1 MDILVASRLAAH
13 PDPVLRLA
21 ASLASGLAA
30 ELTLLTV
37 ARDAGAAAAAEDALA
52 DARAQLRSLPGAPS
66 CRTRL
71 RLGSPAAEILAELEA
86 SDPALVVLGER
97 AQPKP
102 LSRRVPGSTTRRV
115 IERAPCPVMVAKGQ
129 GRAPRR
135 LLLCDSGVT
144 EAPLVEVLAA
154 QLPGLL
160 RQAASVTILHV
171 ASQMSAG
178 PSVVAPEL
186 EGDADS
192 PLEGSPE
199 RRLLDRDA
207 ASLAGLGIAAELKL
221 RHGLVVEE
229 VLAESETGQADLVII
244 GANRGRGWRRV
255 LLSDFAREILQRMDR
270 SVLIMRPSVETQ
282 TPGG

>member
-115 IERAPCPVMVAKGQ
+115 ISS
-129 GRAPRR
+129 
-135 LLLCDSGVT
+135 L
-144 EAPLVEVLAA
+144 
-154 QLPGLL
+154 
-160 RQAASVTILHV
+160 SVTKIVLRSPRIDSPTTATTASIGLV
-171 ASQMSAG
+171 AMG
-178 PSVVAPEL
+178 PLCAPEVS
-186 EGDADS
+186 DS
-192 PLEGSPE
+192 RTS
-199 RRLLDRDA
+199 
-207 ASLAGLGIAAELKL
+207 
-221 RHGLVVEE
+221 
-229 VLAESETGQADLVII
+229 
-244 GANRGRGWRRV
+244 
-255 LLSDFAREILQRMDR
+255 QRN
-270 SVLIMRPSVETQ
+270 SRPPSAHS
-282 TPGG
+282 